1 MNFSTKHLTLLKIGY
16 ILKAFSERE
25 TPPEAKASGMVPA
38 FRRGKNEPPAGR
50 LVTEARHREENF
62 SHTATS
68 PFQNGLEVMTYVA
81 CHFW

>member
-1 MNFSTKHLTLLKIGY
+1 MNFSTKRLTLLKFGY

-25 TPPEAKASGMVPA
+25 TPPGAEVPGRVTG
-38 FRRGKNEPPAGR
+38 FRRSKNEPPAGR
-50 LVTEARHREENF
+50 FVTEARHREENF

-68 PFQNGLEVMTYVA
+68 PFENGLEVMTYVA